1 MFGPKKPRVSK
12 DSLKKAVVSA
22 NKKLVSA
29 NARLKKVNEGLDQG
43 IAAKKKS
50 LTSIDKDIS
59 IHDKSLKSLLSEI
72 ESDFTNC
79 IPINYEGRDL
89 YSKKLKQDIEFGYSI
104 EEWED
109 SVRIDQFFPNIRTG
123 EENI

>member
-1 MFGPKKPRVSK
+1 MVLSLSFQNGIISQWKPFNEENQE
-12 DSLKKAVVSA
+12 A
-22 NKKLVSA
+22 N
-29 NARLKKVNEGLDQG
+29 
-43 IAAKKKS
+43 
-50 LTSIDKDIS
+50 
-59 IHDKSLKSLLSEI
+59 LLSEI

-123 EENI
+123 EENIW